1 MGYEVTGIIMRANLA
16 DAMTRLLDGSS
27 NEGLST
33 LSQVLC
39 RGQHTLG
46 QLWTSQLSPQ
56 ALEDLKAANT
66 VLPGLNAQFE
76 AAQPHAQRQPPAF
89 VDAELLAGT
98 TINFPRSLARLA
110 WILQHA
116 ATLLPMAGDIQA
128 VLNSQT
134 AGVSDIHA
142 WGMMQN
148 TLLRDI
154 VRELQPLVRIQILM
168 QDPPTAVVSDSTSE
182 LLSPRVVL
190 L

>member
-1 MGYEVTGIIMRANLA
+1 MDGSLGRSRYGCCIGGPGGIDRAARNAKRSRQLLLSRNMGYEVTGIIMRANLA

-98 TINFPRSLARLA
+98 TINFHTVPCTPCLDLAACRY
-110 WILQHA
+110 
-116 ATLLPMAGDIQA
+116 
-128 VLNSQT
+128 
-134 AGVSDIHA
+134 
-142 WGMMQN
+142 
-148 TLLRDI
+148 
-154 VRELQPLVRIQILM
+154 
-168 QDPPTAVVSDSTSE
+168 PPTHGRRHTSSFKFPDRRSE
-182 LLSPRVVL
+182 
-190 L
+190 